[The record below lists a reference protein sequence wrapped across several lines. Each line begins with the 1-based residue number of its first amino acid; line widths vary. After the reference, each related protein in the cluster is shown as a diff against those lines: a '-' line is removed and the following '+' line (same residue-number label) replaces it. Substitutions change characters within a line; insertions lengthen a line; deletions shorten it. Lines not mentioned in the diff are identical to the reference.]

1 MKDNQIIII
10 DEQTGRQLPGRR
22 YGDGLHQSL
31 EAKENLE
38 IQAENQTLAS
48 ITYQNYFKLY
58 DKICGCTGTAQTEA
72 EEFFE
77 IYKLSVVSIPT
88 NKKMIRLDYNDL
100 IFRTQKEKDQS
111 IIDKIDK
118 THKSGQPTLVF
129 TSSIN
134 KSEHYSE
141 LLKKKGIKHLVL
153 NAKNHEREAE
163 IIANAG
169 KKGSVIITTSI
180 SGRGV
185 DIKLGGK
192 TN

>member
-1 MKDNQIIII
+1 MKDNQIIIL

-72 EEFFE
+72 EEIFE
-77 IYKLSVVSIPT
+77 IYKLPVISIPT

-100 IFRTQKEKDQS
+100 IFRTQKEKDQLS
-111 IIDKIDK
+111 NPVWHIHNGKPPKEKIVMPFTMLLNIVGSSNAK
-118 THKSGQPTLVF
+118 TKDVLWKF
-129 TSSIN
+129 
-134 KSEHYSE
+134 
-141 LLKKKGIKHLVL
+141 KKKFH
-153 NAKNHEREAE
+153 NE
-163 IIANAG
+163 IEPKEHKILDEL
-169 KKGSVIITTSI
+169 T
-180 SGRGV
+180 
-185 DIKLGGK
+185 D
-192 TN
+192 